1 MTRVQ
6 VLEDSRENIY
16 DQINEIEF
24 RIERLSERK
33 NREQKSILEKYIDA
47 YDGFK
52 VNYFS
57 DRVSV
62 YVKDSNYS
70 LLDMYVY
77 DEWKGDSRKY
87 NRIDFSTSSFRTEY
101 KTGADMKWAAERFQL
116 LAFYSKALAD
126 HMDDILAEMNFTYE
140 KYSKLSKGL
149 YESKRPLNK
158 QVRELNEMISKVE
171 DEELMSKLMSDD
183 GLTIEP
189 KKDDKR
195 CMDDYL
201 PRFQVK
207 FDWELYGVKSI
218 RGVKKSA
225 SGKSVDLQ
233 VSVRRGYGEDKRLEV
248 IDVDRVRFDNV
259 RSFIRINQDQIV

>member
-6 VLEDSRENIY
+6 VLEEKREKVY
-16 DQINEIEF
+16 DKINEIES
-24 RIERLSERK
+24 RLEVLAAERK
-33 NREQKSILEKYIDA
+33 EKQTNVLKKYIDTF
-47 YDGFK
+47 DGFV

-57 DRVSV
+57 DKVSV
-62 YVKDSNYS
+62 NVKDGNYS
-70 LLDMYVY
+70 LLDIYLY
-77 DEWKGDSRKY
+77 DEWDGD
-87 NRIDFSTSSFRTEY
+87 NRSYKKIDFSTSSFRTEY
-101 KTGADMKWAAERFQL
+101 KTGADMEWAAERFKM

-126 HMDDILAEMNFTYE
+126 HMDDILAEVNVIADKYNALNVKLYE
-140 KYSKLSKGL
+140 K
-149 YESKRPLNK
+149 KRPFN
-158 QVRELNEMISKVE
+158 QEVREINKKIDELV
-171 DEELMSKLMSDD
+171 DEEMMSKLMSEE

-207 FDWELYGVKSI
+207 FDWELYGVKGI

-233 VSVRRGYGEDKRLEV
+233 VSVKRGYGDNSSLEV
-248 IDVDRVRFDNV
+248 INVDRVRFDNV
-259 RSFIRINQDQIV
+259 RAFIRRNEDQIV